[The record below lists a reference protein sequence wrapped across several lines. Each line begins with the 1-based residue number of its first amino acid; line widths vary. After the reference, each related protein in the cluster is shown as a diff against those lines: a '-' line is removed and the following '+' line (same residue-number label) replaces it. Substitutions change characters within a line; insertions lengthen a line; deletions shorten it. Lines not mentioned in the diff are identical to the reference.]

1 MIYLVYG
8 SPCSGKSTYIKE
20 HMNDGDIVCDVDL
33 LYEAI
38 GCRKAHD
45 ADLWVHETALKLKN
59 TLLGIIRDRDGMWK
73 DAYVV
78 STANTE
84 EKIKKDK
91 ERINADECIFV
102 DTPYDV
108 CMERAKDRPQY
119 FKYLIEEWF
128 ATKEI

>member
-1 MIYLVYG
+1 M
-8 SPCSGKSTYIKE
+8 S
-20 HMNDGDIVCDVDL
+20 DGDIVCDVDL

-59 TLLGIIRDRDGMWK
+59 TLLDIIRDRDGMWK

-78 STANTE
+78 SIANTE

-102 DTPYDV
+102 DAPYDV

>member
-20 HMNDGDIVCDVDL
+20 HMSDGDIVCDVDL

-59 TLLGIIRDRDGMWK
+59 TLLDIIRDRDGMWK
-73 DAYVV
+73 DVYVV

-128 ATKEI
+128 VTKEI